1 MYEQK
6 KQLVGY
12 KRQSWY
18 DISIFGLSLYR
29 TVDLSGMLKTEEGR
43 AMSVFLQLA
52 LGVFLFVLSLILLS
66 GMVSVLI
73 CWLHWLKAD
82 RVSSTELLKN
92 EE

>member
-1 MYEQK
+1 
-6 KQLVGY
+6 
-12 KRQSWY
+12 
-18 DISIFGLSLYR
+18 
-29 TVDLSGMLKTEEGR
+29 ML
-43 AMSVFLQLA
+43 VFLQLA

-73 CWLHWLKAD
+73 CWLHWLKED